1 MSEEQGHQ
9 TGVKDKNYNL
19 IAVLY
24 QSSENVLTVQS
35 YVEDAQRDGDQ
46 EVASFFQAIVEN
58 NQKAVQQAKQ
68 MLVQRLQNEG

>member
-1 MSEEQGHQ
+1 MSEQGQQ

-46 EVASFFQAIVEN
+46 EAVSFFQEIVEN

-68 MLVQRLQNEG
+68 MLAQRLQNEE

>member
-1 MSEEQGHQ
+1 MSEQGQQ

-19 IAVLY
+19 VAVLY
-24 QSSENVLTVQS
+24 QSSENVLTVQG

-46 EVASFFQAIVEN
+46 ETVSLFQEIVEN

-68 MLVQRLQNEG
+68 MLAQRLQNEG

>member
-1 MSEEQGHQ
+1 MSEQGQQ

-24 QSSENVLTVQS
+24 QSSENVLTGQS
-35 YVEDAQRDGDQ
+35 YVEDAQNDGDQ
-46 EVASFFQAIVEN
+46 EAVSFFQEIVSN

>member
-1 MSEEQGHQ
+1 MSEQGQQ

-24 QSSENVLTVQS
+24 QSSENVLTGQS

-46 EVASFFQAIVEN
+46 EAVSFFQEIVQN

-68 MLVQRLQNEG
+68 MLAQRLQNEG

>member
-1 MSEEQGHQ
+1 MSDQGQQ

-24 QSSENVLTVQS
+24 QSAENAVTVQG
-35 YVEDAQRDGDQ
+35 YVDDAQRDGDQ
-46 EVASFFQAIVEN
+46 EAASFFQGIVEN

-68 MLVQRLQNEG
+68 MLAQRLQNG

>member
-1 MSEEQGHQ
+1 MSEQGQQ

-24 QSSENVLTVQS
+24 QSSENVLTGQS

-46 EVASFFQAIVEN
+46 EAASFFQGIVEN

-68 MLVQRLQNEG
+68 MLAQRLQNEG

>member
-1 MSEEQGHQ
+1 MSEQGQQ

-24 QSSENVLTVQS
+24 QSSENVLTGQS

-46 EVASFFQAIVEN
+46 EAVSFFQGIVEN

-68 MLVQRLQNEG
+68 MLAQRLQNEG